1 MNDYKVNNDEL
12 YQELSKYIEKTKIN
26 PDVQMSDKLGTMITK
41 IVTGFSCRPSF
52 NTYFFKDEMISLGI
66 YYTCRYIKKY
76 DLSNKNVH
84 AYISKIA
91 ENAFMTVINA
101 EKRKLYV
108 KRKMQ
113 LNSDSIMNVDN
124 TGNHSI
130 IKGNAGDFQ
139 AIEAFVYE
147 YEKSEKFKRKNK
159 KI

>member
-1 MNDYKVNNDEL
+1 MIDYKVDNQEL
-12 YQELSKYIEKTKIN
+12 YLELSKYIERTKIS
-26 PDVQMSDKLGTMITK
+26 PDIQMSDKLGTMITK

-52 NTYFFKDEMISLGI
+52 NTYFYKDEMISLGI
-66 YYTCRYIKKY
+66 YYTCRYIKNY
-76 DLSNKNVH
+76 DLSKKNVH

-91 ENAFMTVINA
+91 ENAFMAVINA

-124 TGNHSI
+124 AGSHEI
-130 IKGNAGDFQ
+130 LKGTAGDFQ

-147 YEKSEKFKRKNK
+147 YEQSEKIKRKRK

>member
-1 MNDYKVNNDEL
+1 MIDYKVDNQEL
-12 YQELSKYIEKTKIN
+12 YLELSKYIERTKIS
-26 PDVQMSDKLGTMITK
+26 PDIQMSDKLGTMITK
-41 IVTGFSCRPSF
+41 VVTGFSCRPSF

-66 YYTCRYIKKY
+66 YYTCRYIKNY
-76 DLSNKNVH
+76 DLSKKNVH

-91 ENAFMTVINA
+91 ENAFMAVINA

-124 TGNHSI
+124 TGSHEI
-130 IKGNAGDFQ
+130 LKGTAGDFQ

-147 YEKSEKFKRKNK
+147 YEQSEKFKRKKK